1 MPLYHYQAL
10 DSKGKKLKGFIEA
23 FDEKDAKLKLKD
35 QGVFLT
41 KLSTKA
47 PRASASDIKGDDLVN
62 ITALLSQLV
71 SSGIPLYESL
81 IAVEEQYR
89 SAKFHRVL
97 LSLAEQVKGG
107 AKLSQ
112 AMRSFPGSFDSL
124 YTSMLDAGESAGALD
139 EVLKKLS
146 ELLAKKMKLKREINT
161 ALVYPGILAVFA
173 LVVIGVLLGFV
184 IPSIEGIFEGKTL
197 NGFTQFVINVSHIA
211 RNYWWVYVPLVVG
224 LGALS
229 FWQIRQP
236 KVQDWVKRKLIA
248 LPFIGKVVVES
259 ALSRFCRTMATLLA
273 GGVTMI
279 EALRLS
285 RATLTNPVLQE
296 EFARAEG
303 KITEGKRLS
312 QELFRSKVIP
322 PLVPRMLA
330 IGEETGHMS
339 VMLNKVADLY
349 EEELEKTLKRTLSLL
364 QPVILIGMGIIV
376 GLVMTASLLPLTDL
390 SSLS

>member
-376 GLVMTASLLPLTDL
+376 GLVMIAILLPLTDL